1 MPIVA
6 GDYTAGTADGEQA
19 GLPLPIEMI
28 PTPLIPN
35 VESSAQ
41 KEAVRSDDAEAG
53 GGMRDTTPT
62 TSVKHTIKERK
73 ALWL

>member
-28 PTPLIPN
+28 QITDISKKQGISL
-35 VESSAQ
+35 
-41 KEAVRSDDAEAG
+41 K
-53 GGMRDTTPT
+53 
-62 TSVKHTIKERK
+62 
-73 ALWL
+73 